1 MLESIDINAL
11 TDAYLIPWGIKLG
24 FAILIFIVGRILV
37 SIIGGIV
44 RRLLITAKMDDILVN
59 FISAIVRWILYLFV
73 IIAAL
78 SQLGINTTSLIALIG
93 AAGLAVALSLKDS
106 MQNFAAGVMLLVFR
120 PFKKG
125 DFVEVASTS
134 GSVEQ
139 INIFSSTL
147 LTPDNKLVIVP
158 NGQIYSDVITNYSA
172 TGTRR
177 IDMVF
182 GIGYEDDIAKAKVII
197 EEILK
202 SESRVLN
209 SPEYVIAVGELADSS
224 VNFYVRPWVAS
235 SNYWPVHFDLTER
248 IKLEF
253 DKNEISI
260 PFPQM
265 DVHLDNPAQKEE
277 KEEISEEN
285 TIRGN

>member
-1 MLESIDINAL
+1 MILESIDLNHL
-11 TDAYLIPWGIKLG
+11 TNIYLVPWGIKLG
-24 FAILIFIVGRILV
+24 FAILIFIVGRIVV
-37 SIIGGIV
+37 SIISGIV
-44 RRLLITAKMDDILVN
+44 KKLLVTADMDEILVN

-93 AAGLAVALSLKDS
+93 AAGLAVALSLKNS

-125 DFVEVASTS
+125 NFVEVASTS

-139 INIFSSTL
+139 INIFSTTL
-147 LTPDNKLVIVP
+147 LTPDNKQVIIP
-158 NGQIYSDVITNYSA
+158 NGAISSNVITNYSA

-182 GIGYEDDIAKAKVII
+182 GIGYEDDIARAKEII

-209 SPEYVIAVGELADSS
+209 SPEYLIAVGELADSS
-224 VNFYVRPWVAS
+224 VNFYVRPWVAT
-235 SNYWPVHFDLTER
+235 SNYWPVHFDLTEK

-253 DKNEISI
+253 DKNGISI
-260 PFPQM
+260 PYPQM
-265 DVHLDNPAQKEE
+265 DVHLDKPEQEEE
-277 KEEISEEN
+277 KSEKN

>member
-1 MLESIDINAL
+1 MLESINIDSL
-11 TDAYLIPWGIKLG
+11 TTTYLIPWGIRVG
-24 FAILIFIVGRILV
+24 FALLIFIGGRIVV

-44 RRLLITAKMDDILVN
+44 KKLLITAKMDEILVN
-59 FISAIVRWILYLFV
+59 FISAIVRWLLYLFV
-73 IIAAL
+73 VVAAL

-120 PFKKG
+120 PFKQG
-125 DFVEVASTS
+125 DYVEAGGTAGTVK
-134 GSVEQ
+134 E

-147 LTPDNKLVIVP
+147 LTPDNKQVIIP
-158 NGQIYSDVITNYSA
+158 NGKIYSDVITNFSA

-182 GIGYEDDIAKAKVII
+182 GISYEDDIAKAKGII
-197 EEILK
+197 EDTLKAENRILK
-202 SESRVLN
+202 D
-209 SPEYVIAVGELADSS
+209 PEYVIAVGELADSS
-224 VNFYVRPWVAS
+224 VNFYVRPWVAT
-235 SNYWPVHFDLTER
+235 SNYWNVYFDLTEK

-265 DVHLDNPAQKEE
+265 DVHFDKQDQITTDDN
-277 KEEISEEN
+277 IN
-285 TIRGN
+285 

>member
-1 MLESIDINAL
+1 MLESINVESLAS
-11 TDAYLIPWGIKLG
+11 TYLIPWGIRLG
-24 FAILIFIVGRILV
+24 FAILIFIGGRIAV
-37 SIIGGIV
+37 SIINSIV
-44 RRLLITAKMDDILVN
+44 TKILQKAEMEEILVN
-59 FISAIVRWILYLFV
+59 FISAIVRWLLYLFV

-125 DFVEVASTS
+125 DFVEVAGTA
-134 GSVEQ
+134 GSVDQ
-139 INIFSSTL
+139 INIFSTTL
-147 LTPDNKLVIVP
+147 LTPDNKLVIIP
-158 NGQIYSDVITNYSA
+158 NGKIYSDVITNFSA

-182 GIGYEDDIAKAKVII
+182 GISYDDEIGKAKKII
-197 EEILK
+197 EDILEADNRIL
-202 SESRVLN
+202 SN
-209 SPEYVIAVGELADSS
+209 PAYVIAVGELANSS
-224 VNFYVRPWVAS
+224 VNIYVRPWTS
-235 SNYWPVHFDLTER
+235 TSNYWDVYFGLTEK

-253 DKNEISI
+253 DKNGISI

-265 DVHLDNPAQKEE
+265 DVHFDKTENEE
-277 KEEISEEN
+277 SESN
-285 TIRGN
+285 LN

>member
-1 MLESIDINAL
+1 MLESIDINNL
-11 TDAYLIPWGIKLG
+11 TNAYLVPWGIKLG
-24 FAILIFIVGRILV
+24 FAILIFIVGRIFV
-37 SIIGGIV
+37 SIISGV
-44 RRLLITAKMDDILVN
+44 VKKLLFAADMDDILISFV
-59 FISAIVRWILYLFV
+59 SAIVRWILYLFV

-120 PFKKG
+120 PFKQG

-139 INIFSSTL
+139 INIFSTTL
-147 LTPDNKLVIVP
+147 LTPDNKIVIVP
-158 NGQIYSDVITNYSA
+158 NGAIYSDVITNYSA

-182 GIGYEDDIAKAKVII
+182 GIGYEDDIAKARGII
-197 EEILK
+197 EEVLK

-209 SPEYVIAVGELADSS
+209 SPAYVIAVGELADSS

-253 DKNEISI
+253 DNNGISI

-265 DVHLDNPAQKEE
+265 DVHLDKPE
-277 KEEISEEN
+277 KEEEKSPDNAI
-285 TIRGN
+285 TGN

>member
-1 MLESIDINAL
+1 MLESVNIEHI
-11 TDAYLIPWGIKLG
+11 TTTYLIPWGIKLV
-24 FAILIFIVGRILV
+24 FAILIFIVGRIAV
-37 SIIGGIV
+37 SVINGIV
-44 RRLLITAKMDDILVN
+44 KKLLVAADMDEILVN
-59 FISAIVRWILYLFV
+59 FISAIVRWVLYLFV
-73 IIAAL
+73 VIAAL

-120 PFKKG
+120 PFKQG
-125 DFVEVASTS
+125 DFVDVASTS

-139 INIFSSTL
+139 INIFSTTL
-147 LTPDNKLVIVP
+147 LTPDNKMVIVP
-158 NGQIYSDVITNYSA
+158 NGAIYSEVITNFSA

-182 GIGYEDDIAKAKVII
+182 GIGYGDDIPKAKGII

-202 SESRVLN
+202 SESRVLDN
-209 SPEYVIAVGELADSS
+209 PEYVIAVGELADSS
-224 VNFYVRPWVAS
+224 VNFYVRPWVATS
-235 SNYWPVHFDLTER
+235 DYWAVHFDLTER

-253 DKNEISI
+253 DENGISI

-265 DVHLDNPAQKEE
+265 DVHLDKPEQQEETKEE
-277 KEEISEEN
+277 NMIK
-285 TIRGN
+285 GN

>member
-1 MLESIDINAL
+1 MLESINIDSL
-11 TDAYLIPWGIKLG
+11 TTTYLVPWGIRVG
-24 FAILIFIVGRILV
+24 FALLIFIGGRILV

-44 RRLLITAKMDDILVN
+44 RKLLITAKMDEILVN
-59 FISAIVRWILYLFV
+59 FISAIVRWLLYLFV

-120 PFKKG
+120 PFKQG
-125 DFVEVASTS
+125 DYVEAGGTS
-134 GSVEQ
+134 GTVKE

-147 LTPDNKLVIVP
+147 LTPDNKQVIIP
-158 NGQIYSDVITNYSA
+158 NGKIYSDVITNYSA

-182 GIGYEDDIAKAKVII
+182 GVSYEDDIVRAKGII
-197 EEILK
+197 EDTLNADNRILK
-202 SESRVLN
+202 D
-209 SPEYVIAVGELADSS
+209 PEYVIAVGELADSS
-224 VNFYVRPWVAS
+224 VNFYVRPWVAT
-235 SNYWPVHFDLTER
+235 SNYWDVYFDLTEK

-265 DVHLDNPAQKEE
+265 DVHFDKQDEITIDDNL
-277 KEEISEEN
+277 N
-285 TIRGN
+285 

>member
-1 MLESIDINAL
+1 MLESINIDSL
-11 TDAYLIPWGIKLG
+11 TTSYLIPWGIRVG
-24 FAILIFIVGRILV
+24 FALLIFIGGRIVV

-44 RRLLITAKMDDILVN
+44 KKLLITAKMDEILVN
-59 FISAIVRWILYLFV
+59 FISAIVRWLLYLFV

-120 PFKKG
+120 PFKQG
-125 DFVEVASTS
+125 DYVEAGGTS
-134 GSVEQ
+134 GTVKE

-147 LTPDNKLVIVP
+147 RTPDNKQVIIP
-158 NGQIYSDVITNYSA
+158 NGKIYSDVITNFSA

-182 GIGYEDDIAKAKVII
+182 GISYEDDILRAKGII
-197 EEILK
+197 EDTLNADNRILK
-202 SESRVLN
+202 D
-209 SPEYVIAVGELADSS
+209 PEYVIAVGELADSS
-224 VNFYVRPWVAS
+224 VNFYVRPWVAT
-235 SNYWPVHFDLTER
+235 SNYWDVYFDLTEK

-265 DVHLDNPAQKEE
+265 DVHFDKQDEVKQDDNL
-277 KEEISEEN
+277 N
-285 TIRGN
+285 

>member
-1 MLESIDINAL
+1 MLESINIDSLA
-11 TDAYLIPWGIKLG
+11 TTYLIPWGIRVG
-24 FAILIFIVGRILV
+24 FALLIFIGGRIVV

-44 RRLLITAKMDDILVN
+44 KKLLITAKMDEILVN
-59 FISAIVRWILYLFV
+59 FISAIVRWLLYLFV

-120 PFKKG
+120 PFKQG
-125 DFVEVASTS
+125 DYVEAGGTS
-134 GSVEQ
+134 GTVKE

-147 LTPDNKLVIVP
+147 LTPDNKQVIIP
-158 NGQIYSDVITNYSA
+158 NGKIYSDVITNFSA

-182 GIGYEDDIAKAKVII
+182 GISYEDDILRAKGII
-197 EEILK
+197 EDTLNADNRILK
-202 SESRVLN
+202 D
-209 SPEYVIAVGELADSS
+209 PEYVIAVGELADSS
-224 VNFYVRPWVAS
+224 VNFYVRPWVAT
-235 SNYWPVHFDLTER
+235 SNYWDVYFDLTEK

-265 DVHLDNPAQKEE
+265 DVHLDKQDEGKQ
-277 KEEISEEN
+277 EN
-285 TIRGN
+285 NLN

>member
-1 MLESIDINAL
+1 MMLESINIDSL
-11 TDAYLIPWGIKLG
+11 TTTYLIPWGIRVG
-24 FAILIFIVGRILV
+24 FALLIFIGGRIVV

-44 RRLLITAKMDDILVN
+44 KKLLITAKMDEILVN
-59 FISAIVRWILYLFV
+59 FISAIVRWLLYLFV

-120 PFKKG
+120 PFKQG
-125 DFVEVASTS
+125 DYVEAGGTS
-134 GSVEQ
+134 GTVKD

-147 LTPDNKLVIVP
+147 LTPDNKQVIIP
-158 NGQIYSDVITNYSA
+158 NGKIYSDIITNYSA

-182 GIGYEDDIAKAKVII
+182 GISYEDDIVRAKGII
-197 EEILK
+197 EDTLNADNRILK
-202 SESRVLN
+202 D
-209 SPEYVIAVGELADSS
+209 PEYVIAVGELADSS
-224 VNFYVRPWVAS
+224 VNFYVRPWVAT
-235 SNYWPVHFDLTER
+235 SNYWDVYFYLTEK

-265 DVHLDNPAQKEE
+265 DVHFDKQDEITTDDNL
-277 KEEISEEN
+277 N
-285 TIRGN
+285 